1 MQETNEKLDF
11 KKILPVVVIL
21 FVDLLG
27 LSIMIP
33 LLPFYAARFG
43 ADAFVVGLLSATYPT
58 MQFIGAPLLGRL
70 SDRVGRRPVLLVSQ
84 VGTLIGFIIMAFANT
99 LWVLFISRII
109 DGISGANIS
118 TAQAVITDSTT
129 EKTRTQGL
137 GLVGAAFGMGFI
149 TGPIIAFLVLAATGG
164 NYQAVAI
171 AAALFSLLSIL
182 LTAFWLPETLNREKA
197 TEYRKAAQHREKR
210 KFTFG
215 SVLGALN
222 RPVLGFLLLLM
233 FAQQLAFGGYEQLF
247 SLFTLN
253 RLGLDATSTAGV
265 LVLAGLSIVVM
276 QGVFV
281 GRWSKQKGD
290 RWLVMMGLLT
300 LGISLTLTAT
310 TPQIA
315 VPWYDKARVVEGIR
329 GHNLFTQNI
338 NVELPNETP
347 KSWLGIIWLL
357 VASIPATLG
366 GAVLHPG
373 INSLI
378 TKAVSKNEIGEALG
392 RSASMYSAGNAIA
405 PLFYGSLFSWLGPPV
420 PFLAGGILLVVLWL
434 VSMKAIKV
442 IN

>member
-1 MQETNEKLDF
+1 MPEITEASERLDF
-11 KKILPVVVIL
+11 KKILPVLVIL

-43 ADAFVVGLLSATYPT
+43 ADALMVGLLSAAYPT

-70 SDRVGRRPVLLVSQ
+70 SDHVGRRPVLLISQ
-84 VGTLIGFIIMAFANT
+84 VGTLIGFIIMTFANT
-99 LWVLFISRII
+99 LWVLFLSRII

-118 TAQAVITDSTT
+118 TAQAVISDSTT
-129 EKTRTQGL
+129 EKTRAQGL

-149 TGPIIAFLVLAATGG
+149 TGPIIAFAVLAATSG

-171 AAALFSLLSIL
+171 AAAVFSLLSII
-182 LTAFWLPETLNREKA
+182 LTWFWLPETLDPEKA
-197 TEYRKAAQHREKR
+197 AAYREKR
-210 KFTFG
+210 KFNLG
-215 SVLGALN
+215 GMLGALN
-222 RPVLGFLLLLM
+222 RPVLGFLLIVM

-253 RLGLDATSTAGV
+253 RLGLDATNTAFV

-290 RWLVMMGLLT
+290 RWLVLMGLLM
-300 LGISLTLTAT
+300 LGLSLSLTAL
-310 TPQIA
+310 TPQVP
-315 VPWYDKARVVEGIR
+315 VPWYEKAQVVKSIR
-329 GHNLFTQNI
+329 GHSLLSQQDV
-338 NVELPNETP
+338 NVELPGETQ
-347 KSWLGIIWLL
+347 KGWLGIGWLL
-357 VASIPATLG
+357 AASIPATLG

-378 TKAVSKNEIGEALG
+378 TKAVEKEETGQALG
-392 RSASMYSAGNAIA
+392 MSASMYSAGNAIA

-420 PFLAGGILLVVLWL
+420 PFLAGGLLLLVLWL
-434 VSMKAIKV
+434 VSLKTVKV
-442 IN
+442 S

>member
-1 MQETNEKLDF
+1 MPEPQEASERLDF
-11 KKILPVVVIL
+11 KKIIPVLVIL

-43 ADAFVVGLLSATYPT
+43 ADALVVGLLSAAYPT

-70 SDRVGRRPVLLVSQ
+70 SDRVGRRPVLLLSQ
-84 VGTLIGFIIMAFANT
+84 LGTLIGFIIMTFATT
-99 LWVLFISRII
+99 LWVLFLSRII

-118 TAQAVITDSTT
+118 TAQAVISDSTT
-129 EKTRTQGL
+129 EKTRAQGL

-149 TGPIIAFLVLAATGG
+149 TGPIIAFVVLALTGG

-171 AAALFSLLSIL
+171 AAAVFSFLSIL
-182 LTAFWLPETLNREKA
+182 LTWFWLPETLDPEKA
-197 TEYRKAAQHREKR
+197 ATYREKR
-210 KFTFG
+210 KFSLG
-215 SVLGALN
+215 SVFGALN
-222 RPVLGFLLLLM
+222 RPVLGFLLILM

-253 RLGLDATSTAGV
+253 RLGLDATNTAFV

-290 RWLVMMGLLT
+290 RWLVLMGLLM
-300 LGISLTLTAT
+300 LGLSLSLTAF
-310 TPQIA
+310 TPQIP
-315 VPWYDKARVVEGIR
+315 VPWYEKAQVIKSIR
-329 GHNLFTQNI
+329 GHMLLSQQDV
-338 NVELPNETP
+338 NVELPGETH
-347 KSWLGIIWLL
+347 KGWLGIAWLL

-378 TKAVSKNEIGEALG
+378 TKAVEKDETGQALG
-392 RSASMYSAGNAIA
+392 MSASMYSAGNAIA

-420 PFLAGGILLVVLWL
+420 PFLAGGVLLLVLWL
-434 VSMKAIKV
+434 ASLRTVK
-442 IN
+442 